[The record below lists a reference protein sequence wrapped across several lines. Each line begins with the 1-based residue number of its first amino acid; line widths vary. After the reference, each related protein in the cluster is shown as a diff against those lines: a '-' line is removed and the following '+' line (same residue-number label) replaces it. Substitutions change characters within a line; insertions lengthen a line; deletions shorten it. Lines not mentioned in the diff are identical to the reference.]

1 MAVQKQSYSDIEKQ
15 SIFTFSEK
23 AYLDY
28 AMYVILDR
36 ALPHIADGLK
46 PVQRRIIY
54 AMSELGLK
62 NTAKFKKSAR
72 TIGDVIGKFHPH
84 GDSACYEAMVLMAQP
99 FSYRYPL
106 VDGQGNFGSSDDPK
120 SFAAMRYTESRLTS
134 YANALLTE
142 LQQGTTDWVPN
153 FDGTMD
159 EPSLLPARLPNVL
172 LNGTSGIAVG
182 MATDMPPHNLTEV
195 TNACIYLLENP
206 KATLTDIFKI
216 IKAPDYPTNAEI
228 ITPISEIKNI
238 YETGNGGVRVRATY
252 TQEEDDIIITAL
264 PHQVSASKIL
274 ETIAAQ
280 MQAKKLPTVTDLR
293 DESDHDTPT
302 RIVITLRSNRV
313 DVEQL
318 MSHLFA
324 TTELEKTFRINFNLI
339 GTNGRPQ
346 VKSLLMIL
354 NEWLDYRTETVRR
367 RLQFR
372 LEHIVNRLHLLD
384 GFLIVYAQIDEVI
397 RIIRREDEP
406 KSALM
411 KKFKLSDIQADAILE
426 IKLRQLAKLEEI
438 KIREEQSAL
447 SAEKDDIEKTLGSSS
462 RLKTLIKNEL
472 KEDQKIYGDKRRS
485 PIVARDEAKA
495 MSFEEIAPAENMTV
509 VLSKKGWVRAGK
521 GHDIDGKTLSYRAGD
536 EFHQQLPCKST
547 DTAIFF
553 DSAGK
558 SFSLPVHT
566 LPSARGQGEPL
577 SSRLVFTPGAEII
590 GMIVGKPEDRLL
602 IASDAGY
609 GFVTAYENIMS
620 KNKNGKAVI
629 KCPTGSLAMSPL
641 LITDVE
647 SQYVAVLTNIGH
659 LLVFP
664 LAELPELPKGK
675 GNKMIQIPTAKVAS
689 REEYCVCIAILHEKS
704 SIILNSGKRQ
714 LTLKPSDIANFHGER
729 GRRGNLLTRG
739 FRGITHIDVV
749 N

>member
-1 MAVQKQSYSDIEKQ
+1 MPSTPTYSEVEKQ

-62 NTAKFKKSAR
+62 NTAKYKKSAR

-84 GDSACYEAMVLMAQP
+84 GDSACYEAMVLMAQS

-120 SFAAMRYTESRLTS
+120 SFAAMRYTESRLTG
-134 YANALLTE
+134 YANALLAE

-153 FDGTMD
+153 FDGTME

>member
-1 MAVQKQSYSDIEKQ
+1 MPAPSQTYSEVEKQ

-46 PVQRRIIY
+46 PVQRRIVY

-84 GDSACYEAMVLMAQP
+84 GDSACYEAMVLMAQS

-120 SFAAMRYTESRLTS
+120 SFAAMRYTESRLTG
-134 YANALLTE
+134 YANTLLAE
-142 LQQGTTDWVPN
+142 LQLGTTSWVPN
-153 FDGTMD
+153 FDGTLE
-159 EPSLLPARLPNVL
+159 EPALLPARLPNIL

-206 KATLTDIFKI
+206 KASLDDIFNI
-216 IKAPDYPTNAEI
+216 IKAPDYPTCAEI
-228 ITPISEIKNI
+228 ITPISEIKKI
-238 YETGNGGVRVRATY
+238 YETGNGGIRARATY
-252 TQEEDDIIITAL
+252 TREGDDIIITAL

-274 ETIAAQ
+274 EQIAAQ

-293 DESDHDTPT
+293 DESDHDVPT
-302 RIVITLRSNRV
+302 RLVITLRSNRV

-324 TTELEKTFRINFNLI
+324 TTELERTFRINFNLI

-354 NEWLDYRTETVRR
+354 NEWLEYRTETVRR

-372 LEHIVNRLHLLD
+372 LEQIVNRLHLLD
-384 GFLIVYAQIDEVI
+384 GFLIVYAHIDEVI
-397 RIIRREDEP
+397 RIIRQEDEP
-406 KSALM
+406 KIALM
-411 KKFKLSDIQADAILE
+411 KRFKLSDIQADAILE

-438 KIREEQSAL
+438 KIREEQSEL
-447 SAEKDDIEKTLGSSS
+447 SAERDDIEKTLGSSA

-472 KEDQKIYGDKRRS
+472 KEDQKTYGDERRS
-485 PIVARDEAKA
+485 VIVSRVEARA
-495 MSFEEIAPAENMTV
+495 MSFEEIVPAENITI
-509 VLSKKGWVRAGK
+509 VLSKKGWARAGK
-521 GHDIDGKTLSYRAGD
+521 GHEIDGNTLSYRAGD
-536 EFHQQLPCKST
+536 SFHQQLQAKST
-547 DTAIFF
+547 DTVIFL
-553 DSAGK
+553 DSFGK
-558 SFSLPVHT
+558 SYSLLAHT

-577 SSRLVFTPGAEII
+577 SSRLTFTPGSEVI
-590 GMIVGKPEDRLL
+590 GMIIGKPNDKLL

-609 GFVTAYENIMS
+609 GFVTTLENLIS
-620 KNKNGKAVI
+620 KNRNGKALL
-629 KCPTGSLAMSPL
+629 KCPTGSFALAPA
-641 LITDVE
+641 LISDYDT
-647 SQYVAVLTNIGH
+647 QFVAALTNEGH
-659 LLVFP
+659 LLIFP
-664 LAELPELPKGK
+664 LAELPELPRGK
-675 GNKMIQIPTAKVAS
+675 GNKIIQIPSAKVTS
-689 REEYCVCIAILHEKS
+689 RADYCISVIPMHEKS
-704 SIILNSGKRQ
+704 SLILTAGKRQ
-714 LTLKPSDIANFHGER
+714 LTLKPSDLINFHGER
-729 GRRGNLLTRG
+729 GRRGNLLPRG
-739 FRGITHIDVV
+739 FRGVTKMDVV
-749 N
+749 